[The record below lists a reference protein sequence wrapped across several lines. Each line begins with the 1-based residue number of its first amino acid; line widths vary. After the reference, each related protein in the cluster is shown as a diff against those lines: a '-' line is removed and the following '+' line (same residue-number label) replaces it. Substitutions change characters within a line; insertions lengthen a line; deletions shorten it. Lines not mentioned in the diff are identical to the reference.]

1 MIRTTDLTD
10 LRNDLEHFIE
20 HGWIGRAAV
29 INCNGKFLAVPEASV
44 CTTYRSVEVVT
55 KVDPYDADH
64 LRELSDEDLIEVL
77 EETRIKNEIEART
90 GRGCTLV
97 FDTLER
103 EQECNTNVSC

>member
-1 MIRTTDLTD
+1 MIRTIDLTD

-29 INCNGKFLAVPEASV
+29 INCNGKFLAVPEGSLITA
-44 CTTYRSVEVVT
+44 YRSVEVVD
-55 KVDPYDADH
+55 KIDADDANY

-90 GRGCTLV
+90 GRG
-97 FDTLER
+97 
-103 EQECNTNVSC
+103 